1 MLTNFLVFLI
11 ESSLF
16 FSLTEES
23 LKFQK
28 GGVEGW
34 GGGLYFLRDKSY
46 FAWKSLYSTFGG
58 SNSRG
63 VEGLSMSLG
72 AWIVF
77 RIKYLATK
85 WQDTLCHDMNT
96 HLF

>member
-11 ESSLF
+11 ASSLF
-16 FSLTEES
+16 FSHRGEFEIP
-23 LKFQK
+23 
-28 GGVEGW
+28 EGW
-34 GGGLYFLRDKSY
+34 GGRLGGGGLYFLGDKSY